1 MLVRRE
7 LSPTV
12 TTRTRP
18 RGDPFMIPRL
28 RPSPALMMP
37 GPCHGVFAVSS
48 ELGTVRARSPRRRTR
63 RGSRAG
69 MCTTQST
76 TRATFGM
83 LRCGPDRF
91 DDSVACH
98 FGGSRFISA
107 NLASSML
114 RSTSAC
120 RQAQT
125 HRPSSTRASA
135 HTRGGGRAR
144 VSASGSVGAP
154 VLAFQRHHCR
164 HGGAQ
169 RRRQRASPLPPH
181 AHTQHTGSRAVAAPT
196 ERGDIAH
203 RGRPGAR
210 GAASHA
216 LHPSFLFRPRL
227 GRDHVNAAS
236 REPFLFPLPHRFFT
250 PAADR
255 GTRYRKDRR
264 RREQGRKGT
273 AASRRAVA
281 VAARQAPPVSSAGLV
296 AAASPTASSHGDGP
310 PCHVRSA
317 RRPVLWDALRERGG
331 GGGETA
337 AFGAGRGDLR
347 RCARLAIY
355 SGCKSA
361 ALGLC
366 AVTLSRAH
374 GARRGRDG
382 TGCAGVIGNARHAA
396 GSLSRARA
404 FCMMRGGTWACSG
417 HGPVSEVC

>member
-48 ELGTVRARSPRRRTR
+48 GLGTVRARSPRRRTL

-69 MCTTQST
+69 MCTTRST

-216 LHPSFLFRPRL
+216 RHPSFLFRPRL
-227 GRDHVNAAS
+227 GRDHVNTFQ
-236 REPFLFPLPHRFFT
+236 ENPFLFPLPHRFFT
-250 PAADR
+250 PAQRIESSKGPKKAGARPEGHGRFEAR
-255 GTRYRKDRR
+255 GR
-264 RREQGRKGT
+264 GCGPAG
-273 AASRRAVA
+273 AASVQRRA
-281 VAARQAPPVSSAGLV
+281 G
-296 AAASPTASSHGDGP
+296 
-310 PCHVRSA
+310 
-317 RRPVLWDALRERGG
+317 
-331 GGGETA
+331 
-337 AFGAGRGDLR
+337 
-347 RCARLAIY
+347 
-355 SGCKSA
+355 
-361 ALGLC
+361 
-366 AVTLSRAH
+366 
-374 GARRGRDG
+374 RRGEPH
-382 TGCAGVIGNARHAA
+382 GVE
-396 GSLSRARA
+396 S
-404 FCMMRGGTWACSG
+404 W
-417 HGPVSEVC
+417 